1 MDMNQI
7 MAQAQQLQAQM
18 AAAQEE
24 LNDQEF
30 TGSAGGGVVTAVVKG
45 SGRVVSVEVSP
56 DVVDPS
62 DPEMLGDLVTAAV
75 NAALEAASAAGA
87 EKMSG
92 MTGGLDLGG
101 LLG

>member
-1 MDMNQI
+1 MDINQL

-18 AAAQEE
+18 AAAQAE
-24 LNDQEF
+24 LADQSF
-30 TGSAGGGVVTAVVKG
+30 VGSAGGGVVTATVLG
-45 SGRVVSVEVSP
+45 SGKVVSVEIDPEVI
-56 DVVDPS
+56 DPS

-75 NAALEAASAAGA
+75 NSALDAAAKAAGDQLG
-87 EKMSG
+87 G

>member
-7 MAQAQQLQAQM
+7 MQQAQQLQAQM

-24 LNDQEF
+24 LNQQEF
-30 TGSAGGGVVTAVVKG
+30 TGSAGGGVVTATVKG
-45 SGRVVSVEVSP
+45 TGRVVSVEVAP
-56 DVVDPS
+56 DVIDPS

-75 NAALEAASAAGA
+75 NAALDAANAATA
-87 EKMSG
+87 EKMGG
-92 MTGGLDLGG
+92 MTGGMDLGG

>member
-1 MDMNQI
+1 MDMNQLL
-7 MAQAQQLQAQM
+7 AQAQQLQAQM
-18 AAAQEE
+18 AAAQGE
-24 LNDQEF
+24 LNDEEF
-30 TGSAGGGVVTAVVKG
+30 TGSAGGGVVTATVKG
-45 SGRVVSVEVSP
+45 SGRVVSVEISP
-56 DVVDPS
+56 EVIDPS

-75 NAALEAASAAGA
+75 NAALEAASAAGT

>member
-24 LNDQEF
+24 LNGQEF

-56 DVVDPS
+56 DVIDPS

-75 NAALEAASAAGA
+75 NAALEAASRAGA
-87 EKMSG
+87 EQMSG
-92 MTGGLDLGG
+92 MTGGLDFGG